1 MSKNITVTQLIQ
13 FLIDVEFVVYSGYG
27 IEDDSYNCFFTSF
40 AKEVMRR
47 EYIENTSSDS
57 ITDVDSQEYADILQ
71 EAKEKVRVEVG
82 VDIDNPPKDIATTIL
97 RRSPLYLLPKVIEQF
112 QAYFTATDNRLTIAY
127 NRFEYIVESDIDEL
141 LRQYDEY
148 YEEVFYGSV
157 NLEDIFDCARDA
169 LMYFLAKTKLPSS
182 IELRFAACL
191 INSGYVLSTIVDVLL
206 KMLQKK
212 DKSKSVSILLENAL
226 LDLLEEL
233 ERDNPDDY
241 NDEKM
246 ESHFSNFS
254 SGDGMIDYDKI
265 IRYLSEHSVCSRT
278 LDILFHKLI
287 HREPRPFLD
296 YLLREI
302 IDNSHFDKSKLLH
315 QVRSSL
321 QAE

>member
-13 FLIDVEFVVYSGYG
+13 FLIDVEFVVCCGYG
-27 IEDDSYNCFFTSF
+27 TEDDSYNCFFTSS

-57 ITDVDSQEYADILQ
+57 ITDVDSQELQ

-127 NRFEYIVESDIDEL
+127 NRFEYIVESDVDEL

-148 YEEVFYGSV
+148 AEVFYGSV
-157 NLEDIFDCARDA
+157 HLEDIFDCARDA

-191 INSGYVLSTIVDVLL
+191 INAGYALSAIVDVLL

-212 DKSKSVSILLENAL
+212 DKSKSVSILLENTL

-246 ESHFSNFS
+246 DSHFSNFT
-254 SGDGMIDYDKI
+254 IDYDKI
-265 IRYLSEHSVCSRT
+265 IRYLSEYSVCSRT
-278 LDILFHKLI
+278 LDILFYKLI
-287 HREPRPFLD
+287 HREPRPFLN